1 MVPEWQYLLPKFGCS
16 LKDLVTESNEAEYL
30 AMIVEL
36 VNMNIIQQHLW
47 TNYFW
52 PSEEL
57 ETFTCH
63 DNLEIKF
70 KKN

>member
-36 VNMNIIQQHLW
+36 VNMNIIQQHL
-47 TNYFW
+47 
-52 PSEEL
+52 
-57 ETFTCH
+57 
-63 DNLEIKF
+63 
-70 KKN
+70 